1 MVELPHVADRLPSQL
16 SGGQRQRIALAR
28 ALASDPKILL
38 LDEPFGALD
47 PVVRYNLRQSL
58 KEIVE
63 RAGVTTIM
71 VTHDQE
77 EALDIA
83 DNLVLFNKG
92 RMEQA
97 GATRDVFATPASPFV
112 MSFLGDVN
120 SVPSTCQLARR
131 LALGS
136 QDKPLVMFR
145 PSRVEMYRQ
154 VPPEGD
160 RSVCPA
166 TISDKL
172 HIGWM
177 VKYELTCDDGVV
189 IWVHVCVVENTTH
202 HRWWRSTCCGR
213 RTTSSIANSI
223 RCSGCF

>member
-58 KEIVE
+58 KDIVE

-92 RMEQA
+92 RVEQA
-97 GATRDVFATPASPFV
+97 GATHDVFAAPASPFV
-112 MSFLGDVN
+112 MSFLGDIN
-120 SVPSTCQLARR
+120 SVPSTCQLAKRMNV
-131 LALGS
+131 G
-136 QDKPLVMFR
+136 QQQPLVMFR
-145 PSRVEMYRQ
+145 PSKVEMYRE
-154 VPPEGD
+154 VPPEGA

-189 IWVHVCVVENTTH
+189 C
-202 HRWWRSTCCGR
+202 
-213 RTTSSIANSI
+213 
-223 RCSGCF
+223 

>member
-1 MVELPHVADRLPSQL
+1 MVELPHVGDRLPSQL

-58 KEIVE
+58 KGIVQ

-77 EALDIA
+77 EALDVA

-92 RMEQA
+92 RVEQA
-97 GATRDVFATPASPFV
+97 GATRDVFAAPASPFV

-120 SVPSTCQLARR
+120 SVPSTCQLAKRMGIG
-131 LALGS
+131 AG
-136 QDKPLVMFR
+136 QPLVMFR
-145 PSRVEMYRQ
+145 PSKVEMYRQ

-189 IWVHVCVVENTTH
+189 RCVFV
-202 HRWWRSTCCGR
+202 RLRSSYVFTDGREACVAGGGR
-213 RTTSSIANSI
+213 RGLQRI
-223 RCSGCF
+223 